1 MFKEK
6 IFRNQIKNLLL
17 YFAMTGKVPTRN
29 QIKNLLL
36 YFAMT
41 GKVPTFAP
49 AFGNEAVLIE
59 RLTD

>member
-17 YFAMTGKVPTRN
+17 YFAMTGK
-29 QIKNLLL
+29 
-36 YFAMT
+36 
-41 GKVPTFAP
+41 GSTFAP

-59 RLTD
+59 GLTD

>member
-6 IFRNQIKNLLL
+6 IF
-17 YFAMTGKVPTRN
+17 RN